1 MWIQPVTPCGVRTS
15 IHGPLRASRRVTCVL
30 AGSGARAGA
39 VSAGD
44 SRNWVSRLTITVSPV
59 AAGVCACAP
68 RHITMASQAATMG
81 LPICVYILSLPNSRD
96 ITRPRK
102 FWHHGRFSFVQ

>member
-1 MWIQPVTPCGVRTS
+1 MLSYIQTAATEWGVS
-15 IHGPLRASRRVTCVL
+15 LDDLDAV
-30 AGSGARAGA
+30 